1 MPRKSRLLKKIL
13 VATLVLAY
21 PVAAKNTMPQE
32 LICRLPTDPG
42 AVDPKVL
49 LELCATLSHSL
60 DAKILFDQAPNLA
73 ENSVDRT
80 IYVLDISVKSASA
93 LKIVYAFGST
103 QAWRTATEV
112 RYDDLG
118 FDVMDGVINETT
130 IGHLADTLKG
140 LSAVQK

>member
-32 LICRLPTDPG
+32 LICRLPTDSG

-80 IYVLDISVKSASA
+80 IYVLDISVRSASA

-118 FDVMDGVINETT
+118 FDVMDGAINETT
-130 IGHLADTLKG
+130 IGPLADTLIN
-140 LSAVQK
+140 LTADQK